1 MGTLHNIVL
10 AGLVAAA
17 EEGGH
22 GAHGA
27 GGGSILSQLGIQ
39 FPLII
44 AQAVGF
50 VLLIIVLKA
59 FLYRPVLTVL
69 SQREEEIRT
78 RYSDADKARGTAEDL
93 RREYENRLSQIEA
106 EARDR
111 IHDGIREGQAMRAE
125 LVAQAQQE
133 RERII
138 QQGHREVADEREKMV
153 FTGDTLFAGGCGRLF
168 EGDAAMMIR
177 SLSKLMS
184 LPTDTRVYFGH
195 EYTEKNLRFA
205 LTLEPNN
212 EALREKHAWAVEQ
225 NRRHVPTTP
234 TTIAAEKATN
244 PFLRWDSVELR
255 ATLQRRFPDLVMDD
269 ESVFATTRALKDE
282 F

>member
-153 FTGDTLFAGGCGRLF
+153 FTVRETVANMAVEAAGK
-168 EGDAAMMIR
+168 IISR
-177 SLSKLMS
+177 SLDDSTHRAMIQEFLTE
-184 LPTDTRVYFGH
+184 LPAG
-195 EYTEKNLRFA
+195 
-205 LTLEPNN
+205 
-212 EALREKHAWAVEQ
+212 EAK
-225 NRRHVPTTP
+225 
-234 TTIAAEKATN
+234 
-244 PFLRWDSVELR
+244 S
-255 ATLQRRFPDLVMDD
+255 
-269 ESVFATTRALKDE
+269 
-282 F
+282 